1 MYNKIWRCIGPMAAK
16 IKTMRDQ
23 VYEILKNSITSGK
36 YRQGQWLQENTLAEE
51 LHVSRSPVRDALH
64 QLAKDGLVNEIPNRG
79 VFVRE
84 YSLKDIDE
92 LFEIRIMFESYAI
105 RAICKNLTESQ
116 RQVLEQFK
124 KDFKYFLSKGDIVE
138 YTKSDTLYHCTLIE
152 MAGNATVA
160 RFYNSV
166 KDMYAQ
172 FRMNALRLPERFQ
185 GSADEHIQTIDSI
198 LAGKTEEAIR
208 LNEEHLLITKK
219 SAFKTA

>member
-1 MYNKIWRCIGPMAAK
+1 MAAK
-16 IKTMRDQ
+16 ITTMRDQ
-23 VYEILKNSITSGK
+23 VYEILKNNITSGK

-124 KDFKYFLSKGDIVE
+124 KDFKYFLRIRNCFIVCFNVGG
-138 YTKSDTLYHCTLIE
+138 T
-152 MAGNATVA
+152 
-160 RFYNSV
+160 F
-166 KDMYAQ
+166 
-172 FRMNALRLPERFQ
+172 
-185 GSADEHIQTIDSI
+185 
-198 LAGKTEEAIR
+198 
-208 LNEEHLLITKK
+208 
-219 SAFKTA
+219 